1 VGERP
6 RREDGKS
13 ARARAG
19 NVTRSGGGFASLTET
34 AAQNVRNAV
43 CRGDPDAE
51 QATLQRDTSS
61 PTESACP
68 LGPTDQRS
76 ATMTSADEGSANGV
90 ESADGRAVVWTTK
103 LHVPVVRDRR
113 IDRITLIDMLFEG
126 DSRKVTLLSAP
137 AGWGKTTLLAQWV
150 ASAGGN
156 AGEGLRF
163 GWLSLD
169 SSDNDPMWFWTY
181 VICALR
187 EASPGVGSRA
197 LELLDMGAN
206 TVQAVLPTLMN
217 ELAVVADRIVLI
229 VDDYHLVINPDLHE
243 QMTLFINRM
252 PANLRLVLATRSDP
266 LLPLAR
272 LRATGELLE
281 LRTDDLRF
289 AAGEAERLFNG
300 ALALNLSQK
309 DVELLYQ
316 RTEGWAAGLYLAAL
330 SLAKRTDSAALIR
343 TFAGDN
349 RHIVDYLM
357 AEVLDRQPP
366 HLRNFMLRTS
376 ILRRLSGA
384 LCDAVLQDTDSAS
397 VLETIEREN
406 LFLVPLDLSR
416 GWYRYHHLFAE
427 LLLTELRRSEP
438 DLVPSLRQRAAAW
451 FAAQGHTDAAVHH
464 LAAAG
469 DIEGTAQVIAAGW
482 VHEFNAGGLST
493 VSGWLDQLPRE
504 SVMRDPRLSVARAWI
519 ALNEG
524 RIDDGAFW
532 IQAIEAHVA
541 SDEAAGGTIGAQA
554 VVLRAIHSFKMGDVA
569 TTLETAARATTLD
582 LGEAPLARSGVYCI
596 YGNGLYFSGRIDEA
610 QAAYARAAQQAE
622 NIGDRRYRIYALG
635 YLALIAAERGQLAD
649 AEHQIR
655 RANGGGTD
663 LAAEEHFVGVMLSL
677 AAATVLEMR
686 GDSAAAADA
695 ADLAVTSARQGG
707 AIPEIA
713 KALFARAEIATRLG
727 DQQTATASR
736 DEAHMLLRRCADNG
750 IDQTFFAADQGARAT
765 VSARL
770 AGCTPHEELTP
781 KELDVLRLLATRL
794 SRREIGER
802 LYVSLNT
809 VKTHQRAV
817 YRKLDVEDRAAAV
830 KRARELGLV

>member
-1 VGERP
+1 MGWRKE
-6 RREDGKS
+6 GGTG
-13 ARARAG
+13 AY
-19 NVTRSGGGFASLTET
+19 NVAS
-34 AAQNVRNAV
+34 AV
-43 CRGDPDAE
+43 CGGNSDAE
-51 QATLQRDTSS
+51 QPTLERDASS
-61 PTESACP
+61 PSGSAWP
-68 LGPTDQRS
+68 LGSTGYRT
-76 ATMTSADEGSANGV
+76 AKMTSADESSDNGDGG
-90 ESADGRAVVWTTK
+90 ADGRAVVWTTK

-113 IDRITLIDMLFEG
+113 ISRTPLLDILFEG

-150 ASAGGN
+150 ESSGGN

-187 EASPGVGSRA
+187 EASPGVGCRA

-206 TVQAVLPTLMN
+206 TVEAVLPTLMN

-229 VDDYHLVINPDLHE
+229 VDDYHLVINPDVHE
-243 QMTLFINRM
+243 QMTLFISRM

-300 ALALNLSQK
+300 VLALELS
-309 DVELLYQ
+309 DTDIELLHQ

-330 SLAKRTDSAALIR
+330 SLAKRTDSTALIR

-366 HLRNFMLRTS
+366 QLRSFMLRTS

-384 LCDAVLQDTDSAS
+384 LCDAVLQETDSAS

-416 GWYRYHHLFAE
+416 GWYRYHHLFGE
-427 LLLTELRRSEP
+427 LLLTELHRSEP
-438 DLVPSLRQRAAAW
+438 ELIATLRQRAAAW

-464 LAAAG
+464 LAAAR

-504 SVMRDPRLSVARAWI
+504 SVMHDPRLSVARAWI

-532 IQAIEAHVA
+532 IEAVEAQRA
-541 SDEAAGGTIGAQA
+541 SDAAAGEDH
-554 VVLRAIHSFKMGDVA
+554 RRSSC
-569 TTLETAARATTLD
+569 R
-582 LGEAPLARSGVYCI
+582 LGRDPLI
-596 YGNGLYFSGRIDEA
+596 QSGRH
-610 QAAYARAAQQAE
+610 R
-622 NIGDRRYRIYALG
+622 
-635 YLALIAAERGQLAD
+635 
-649 AEHQIR
+649 H
-655 RANGGGTD
+655 
-663 LAAEEHFVGVMLSL
+663 
-677 AAATVLEMR
+677 
-686 GDSAAAADA
+686 
-695 ADLAVTSARQGG
+695 
-707 AIPEIA
+707 
-713 KALFARAEIATRLG
+713 
-727 DQQTATASR
+727 
-736 DEAHMLLRRCADNG
+736 
-750 IDQTFFAADQGARAT
+750 
-765 VSARL
+765 
-770 AGCTPHEELTP
+770 
-781 KELDVLRLLATRL
+781 
-794 SRREIGER
+794 
-802 LYVSLNT
+802 
-809 VKTHQRAV
+809 
-817 YRKLDVEDRAAAV
+817 
-830 KRARELGLV
+830 

>member
-1 VGERP
+1 M
-6 RREDGKS
+6 
-13 ARARAG
+13 
-19 NVTRSGGGFASLTET
+19 
-34 AAQNVRNAV
+34 
-43 CRGDPDAE
+43 
-51 QATLQRDTSS
+51 
-61 PTESACP
+61 
-68 LGPTDQRS
+68 
-76 ATMTSADEGSANGV
+76 MTSADESSNNGV
-90 ESADGRAVVWTTK
+90 EGAGERVVVWTSK
-103 LHVPVVRDRR
+103 LHVPVERDRR
-113 IDRITLIDMLFEG
+113 IDRTTLVDTLFAG

-150 ASAGGN
+150 GGGGN
-156 AGEGLRF
+156 AGEGQRF
-163 GWLSLD
+163 AWLSLD

-181 VICALR
+181 VLCALQ

-206 TVQAVLPTLMN
+206 TVRAVLPTLMN

-229 VDDYHLVINPDLHE
+229 LDDYHLVNNPDVHE
-243 QMTLFINRM
+243 QMTLFISHM

-289 AAGEAERLFNG
+289 AAGEAERLFNDV
-300 ALALNLSQK
+300 LALDLS
-309 DVELLYQ
+309 DTDIELLYQ

-330 SLAKRTDSAALIR
+330 SLAKRTDAAALIR

-366 HLRNFMLRTS
+366 QLRSFMLRTS
-376 ILRRLSGA
+376 ILRRLSGT

-427 LLLTELRRSEP
+427 LLLTELHRTESQ
-438 DLVPSLRQRAAAW
+438 LVASLRQRAAAW

-464 LAAAG
+464 LVAAG
-469 DIEGTAQVIAAGW
+469 DIEGTARVIAAGW

-493 VSGWLDQLPRE
+493 VSGWLDRLPRE
-504 SVMRDPRLSVARAWI
+504 TVINDPRLSVARAWI

-524 RIDDGAFW
+524 RIDDSAFW
-532 IQAIEAHVA
+532 IEAIEAQVA
-541 SDEAAGGTIGAQA
+541 SDAAAGGTIGAQA
-554 VVLRAIHSFKMGDVA
+554 VVLRAIHSFKVGDVA
-569 TTLETAARATTLD
+569 TTLKTAERATTLD
-582 LGEAPLARSGVYCI
+582 LGEAPLARSAVYCI
-596 YGNGLYFSGRIDEA
+596 YGNALYFSGRTDEA
-610 QAAYARAAQQAE
+610 QAAYRQAAQRAQ

-649 AEHQIR
+649 AERQIR

-663 LAAEEHFVGVMLSL
+663 LGAEEHFVGVMLSL

-695 ADLAVTSARQGG
+695 AALAVTSARRGG

-713 KALFARAEIATRLG
+713 KALLVRAEIATRLG
-727 DQQTATASR
+727 DHQSAKASR
-736 DEAHMLLRRCADNG
+736 DEAGMLLRRCADTG
-750 IDQTFFAADQGARAT
+750 IDQTLLFAADQGAGAS

-770 AGCTPHEELTP
+770 AGCTINEELTP

-817 YRKLDVEDRAAAV
+817 YRKLAVEDRGTAV
-830 KRARELGLV
+830 KRGRELGLL